1 VSEEDGEIVV
11 TEFGPIDRRSRNLF
25 GYLVLFVMFAI
36 ATGASWS
43 ILTDPNIWERT
54 GGGFVLTVVVV
65 LYACCIGMPAI
76 MFFGQKQP
84 PRPTEHRTSRPRS
97 TGRRPRIERK
107 TTESGGGFTE
117 VVTYPEESPQTLETV
132 VEGEPKTDKK
142 QKTPDISYRG
152 EYPKRKMEGYDQ

>member
-1 VSEEDGEIVV
+1 MSEEDGEIVV

-76 MFFGQKQP
+76 AFFGQKQP
-84 PRPTEHRTSRPRS
+84 PRRAEYRTSRPRFRA
-97 TGRRPRIERK
+97 GKPRIGRK

-117 VVTYPEESPQTLETV
+117 TVSYPEESPQTLETV

-142 QKTPDISYRG
+142 QKALDFSYRG
-152 EYPKRKMEGYDQ
+152 EYPKKKKAYGK